1 MEKWKDVRR
10 FEGKYQVSDKG
21 NVRSLIK
28 GCHEVAQTINSNG
41 YPYVSLALPGH
52 RTKKCRVHRL
62 VAEAFI
68 DNPNGYTQVN
78 HKDECKLNNN
88 VANLEWCT
96 SSYNIN
102 YGSRNNKHSQKL
114 SKPVV
119 QIDFD
124 GNIVNKWKSMTEA
137 EKTLGFNK
145 RNISNCCRGVRQTA
159 YGYRW
164 RYE

>member
-1 MEKWKDVRR
+1 MEKWKDVRG

-28 GCHEVAQTINSNG
+28 GCHEEAQTINSNG

-68 DNPNGYTQVN
+68 DNPNGYPQVN

-96 SSYNIN
+96 SLYNN
-102 YGSRNNKHSQKL
+102 TYNDVHLKRKRYTHRNNYDLDRLIEQVRDVFKSVEEFKQKYNDD
-114 SKPVV
+114 S
-119 QIDFD
+119 IDEM
-124 GNIVNKWKSMTEA
+124 IEELKQ
-137 EKTLGFNK
+137 K
-145 RNISNCCRGVRQTA
+145 RNGK
-159 YGYRW
+159 
-164 RYE
+164 